1 MQINR
6 YIIMTTKNL
15 NLFNHLLIEELKR
28 KDNEITSLKM
38 QIENEKIMNG
48 RRRSKNLN
56 EIIKLKKSLS
66 MKNNDFQNL
75 LNEKLNK

>member
-1 MQINR
+1 
-6 YIIMTTKNL
+6 MTNKNL
-15 NLFNHLLIEELKR
+15 RLFNALLIEELKR

-56 EIIKLKKSLS
+56 EIISLRKSLK
-66 MKNNDFQNL
+66 MKNKDFQNL
-75 LNEKLNK
+75 LENK

>member
-1 MQINR
+1 
-6 YIIMTTKNL
+6 MTNKNL
-15 NLFNHLLIEELKR
+15 RLFNALLIEELKR

-56 EIIKLKKSLS
+56 KIIKLKKSLS

-75 LNEKLNK
+75 LNDTLKISK